1 MMSNFAWRNNFL
13 RSISAI
19 LCGVAFSLAQAQ
31 TLHPLAEANF
41 QAGLNAA
48 QSGDAM
54 QALRHFQVLAAQGHD
69 AAQYNLGLMYL
80 NGVGVPVDANQA
92 RYWLRQSAGQGYGK
106 AKELMEK
113 LP

>member
-1 MMSNFAWRNNFL
+1 MMYKIVSL
-13 RSISAI
+13 RTLFVLISAT

-31 TLHPLAEANF
+31 TVSSPSPVSF
-41 QAGLNAA
+41 QAGLQAA
-48 QSGDAM
+48 QSGDAL

-80 NGVGVPVDANQA
+80 NGIGLPVDVVQA
-92 RYWLRQSAGQGYGK
+92 RYWLGQAARQGYVK
-106 AKELMEK
+106 AQVAMEK

>member
-1 MMSNFAWRNNFL
+1 MTNRFQWHVIYAT
-13 RSISAI
+13 

-31 TLHPLAEANF
+31 TVAPSALVSFE
-41 QAGLNAA
+41 AGLQAA

-80 NGVGVPVDANQA
+80 NGLGVPVSAVQA
-92 RYWLRQSAGQGYGK
+92 RYWLGKSAGQGYVK
-106 AKELMEK
+106 ALGALEK
-113 LP
+113 LR

>member
-1 MMSNFAWRNNFL
+1 MHKHL
-13 RSISAI
+13 QVCISAT

-31 TLHPLAEANF
+31 TVASPSPVSF
-41 QAGLNAA
+41 QAGLHAA
-48 QSGDAM
+48 QSGDAL

-80 NGVGVPVDANQA
+80 NGLGVPVSAVQA
-92 RYWLRQSAGQGYGK
+92 RYWLGQSAAQGYAK
-106 AKELMEK
+106 AKEMMER

>member
-1 MMSNFAWRNNFL
+1 MHKHL
-13 RSISAI
+13 QVCISAT

-31 TLHPLAEANF
+31 TVASLSPVSF
-41 QAGLNAA
+41 QAGLHAA
-48 QSGDAM
+48 QSGDAL

-80 NGVGVPVDANQA
+80 NGIGVPVDIGQA
-92 RYWLRQSAGQGYGK
+92 RYWLGQSAGQGYAK
-106 AKELMEK
+106 AKEMMER